1 MLVVCVD
8 VSVVLGSVCLLMF
21 RDPMDDIVV
30 CVLRLAYWMLVC
42 TLGCCFV
49 VIGWWCWL
57 VLRVVYCLVL

>member
-1 MLVVCVD
+1 
-8 VSVVLGSVCLLMF
+8 
-21 RDPMDDIVV
+21 MDDIVV